1 MLKKRAWPRHPQRL
15 GVSLSG
21 DVNWGVWGFG
31 GSGRNV
37 GGLEWDD
44 GDSMRGDGDGDD
56 GDGDG
61 RRGSSLTWAVGWS
74 QGICLLP
81 KVVDLVNCT
90 GAQKAYTNMGMADVM

>member
-44 GDSMRGDGDGDD
+44 GDSIRGDGDN

-61 RRGSSLTWAVGWS
+61 KLSDVGRRVVAGN
-74 QGICLLP
+74 LL
-81 KVVDLVNCT
+81 VAESRGLVNCT